1 MKKLIISLCA
11 LSCLMALPVAAA
23 EEAAHDRADIDFGT
37 FTPPEDG
44 TFVEVRIS
52 KGLLNMATRIA
63 QDSEPEMARILGGL
77 KSIRVNVIECDEKHQ
92 AEIKARVYDIRSQL
106 DARQWERVVNVR
118 EGEEDVGVYVKI
130 NGDEAIEGL
139 VVTVISGD
147 EAVLV
152 HVDGRIR
159 PEELA
164 QVGERL
170 NIKPLQKLGGM
181 MGEPK
186 G

>member
-11 LSCLMALPVAAA
+11 LSCLITLPMAAA
-23 EEAAHDRADIDFGT
+23 EEAARDRADIDFGT

-63 QDSEPEMARILGGL
+63 QESEPEMARILGGL
-77 KSIRVNVIECDEKHQ
+77 NSIRVNVLECDKEQQ

-118 EGEEDVGVYVKI
+118 EGDEDVGVYVKL
-130 NGDEAIEGL
+130 NGAESIEGL
-139 VVTVISGD
+139 VVTVITGD

-164 QVGERL
+164 QVGDRL
-170 NIKPLQKLGGM
+170 NIQPLQKLGAM
-181 MGEPK
+181 MGDK
-186 G
+186 